1 MTLLRRC
8 SGGSKISLYHSA
20 SALCCLLVY
29 SCNFAMVAT
38 CSRNCDKAQQVN
50 PQATKTLESLCHKE
64 IISSLTIV
72 RSTCNGRHKNQQ
84 LKVVHFEAD
93 TNLRHRRRPP
103 YFFACVKLRTSVQS
117 DCWKLPFFTV
127 EPKRARVFV
136 RIALRGA
143 GTVLLLYSPLAV
155 Q

>member
-1 MTLLRRC
+1 M
-8 SGGSKISLYHSA
+8 K
-20 SALCCLLVY
+20 
-29 SCNFAMVAT
+29 
-38 CSRNCDKAQQVN
+38 
-50 PQATKTLESLCHKE
+50 P
-64 IISSLTIV
+64 
-72 RSTCNGRHKNQQ
+72 
-84 LKVVHFEAD
+84 
-93 TNLRHRRRPP
+93 
-103 YFFACVKLRTSVQS
+103 RTSVQS